1 MIEHATVFFAFFLN
15 VHFSCNFVKV
25 KRNDRSRPDN
35 SHIQYQRIPSS
46 NRLNH
51 LCKVRNYLEIHIN
64 TTESQSTFFI
74 YSIPFCV
81 CLCVLQQNSVN
92 CYHSV
97 EKNVSSLVRLCISK
111 IPFRHNRFLR
121 RHLFW
126 LLHISFRFVYCSRS
140 WNNIAA

>member
-81 CLCVLQQNSVN
+81 CVCAAA
-92 CYHSV
+92 
-97 EKNVSSLVRLCISK
+97 KFSK
-111 IPFRHNRFLR
+111 
-121 RHLFW
+121 
-126 LLHISFRFVYCSRS
+126 LLSFSGKKCFFAGSIVHFQDSFS
-140 WNNIAA
+140 T